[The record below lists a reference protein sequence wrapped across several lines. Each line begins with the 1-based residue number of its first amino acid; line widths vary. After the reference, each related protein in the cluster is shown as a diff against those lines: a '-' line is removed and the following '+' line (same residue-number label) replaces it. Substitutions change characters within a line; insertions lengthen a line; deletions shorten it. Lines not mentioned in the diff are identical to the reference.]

1 MILLENTP
9 AFKVLEHF
17 KQNKFHYGVVVDQY
31 GLVQGILAM
40 DDVVNAL
47 LGEVSEYNQN
57 EYQIVKRDDN
67 TWLADAQVP
76 YFVFLQY
83 FNVNEADI
91 INTGF
96 NTLGG
101 LLLNELKHI
110 PSAGEKLKWNDFE
123 FEIMDMDGIRIDKI
137 LITKETVIQ

>member
-1 MILLENTP
+1 
-9 AFKVLEHF
+9 
-17 KQNKFHYGVVVDQY
+17 
-31 GLVQGILAM
+31 M

>member
-1 MILLENTP
+1 
-9 AFKVLEHF
+9 
-17 KQNKFHYGVVVDQY
+17 
-31 GLVQGILAM
+31 M

-57 EYQIVKRDDN
+57 EYQIIKRDDG

-83 FNVNEADI
+83 FNLNEAAMDK
-91 INTGF
+91 TGF

-101 LLLNELKHI
+101 LVLDELHHI

-123 FEIMDMDGIRIDKI
+123 FEIVDMDGIRIDKI
-137 LITKETVIQ
+137 LITRKSVSQNL